1 MAPNTTKRKEKSS
14 QRRTLGVP
22 ILDLR
27 LPRGRR
33 PVVLGSEPV
42 VVGRG
47 PGVDVVIEDDGVSR
61 QHAKFVTAAD
71 AVVHVFDL
79 ESTNGTFVNE
89 ERISFVRLRP
99 RDEITL
105 GPDIKAVLRYSEHR
119 TDPLGVISGLT
130 PRQLQ
135 LACLAAEGLT
145 SAEIAER
152 LELSSRTVDSH
163 LLRIFRRLDIRGRV
177 ELTRCLTDAGF
188 V

>member
-1 MAPNTTKRKEKSS
+1 M
-14 QRRTLGVP
+14 LGIP

-33 PVVLGSEPV
+33 PIVLGSEPV
-42 VVGRG
+42 VLGRG
-47 PGVDVVIEDDGVSR
+47 PGVDVVVEDDGVSR
-61 QHAKFVTAAD
+61 THAKFVTAAD

-79 ESTNGTFVNE
+79 DSTNGTFVND
-89 ERISFVRLRP
+89 ERIAFVRLRP
-99 RDEITL
+99 HDEIGL
-105 GPDIKAVLRYSEHR
+105 GPDIKAVLRYSAHR
-119 TDPLGVISGLT
+119 ADPLGVVAALT

-163 LLRIFRRLDIRGRV
+163 LLRIFRRLDVRGRV
-177 ELTRCLTDAGF
+177 ELTRCLADVGF